1 MPDFHYRGL
10 SISGSVSGFI
20 EASSKKSAESLL
32 KAKGIKVVNLKVERP
47 YDVKTFWLFLSLIK
61 SLLDQKISLVDALE
75 ISLNQSNAKI
85 KKIANRTLSQL
96 SEGQT
101 LDVIFKNIFKGLDQ
115 KTLSL
120 LKIGSEQSGLAHAA
134 GILLE
139 EQKLKKD
146 IKREF
151 NRAIAYPAFVLLFAV
166 AALIVVFD
174 TVLPEF
180 SQFIDI
186 QNQTLLQKMIL
197 SGAGRGYST
206 FLSVLWVSLFVGFS
220 LLALQKLH
228 FSRKFFYYFMTNV
241 PGLKPMS
248 RKTSAYEYLNA
259 ISLSMSL
266 NVDLGLSVQ
275 MAEKTITNPIHR
287 EKISNIK
294 TLLLNGVT
302 FSTAIR
308 ETELFEPMQIAKIE
322 VGEKSKTL
330 PEILNSI
337 VKDLIEK
344 RRQRFALFSQLIG
357 PVAIILLGIIIF
369 LVAYVV
375 VTPMMAL
382 QNTIG

>member
-134 GILLE
+134 GILLD

-146 IKREF
+146 VNREF
-151 NRAIAYPAFVLLFAV
+151 NRAIAYPAFVLLFAI

-228 FSRKFFYYFMTNV
+228 FSRKFFYHFMTTI
-241 PGLKPMS
+241 PGLKLIS

-259 ISLSMSL
+259 INLSMSL

-308 ETELFEPMQIAKIE
+308 ETELFELMQIAKIE
-322 VGEKSKTL
+322 IGEKSKTL

-357 PVAIILLGIIIF
+357 PFAIILLGIIIF

>member
-101 LDVIFKNIFKGLDQ
+101 LDVIFENIFKGLDQ

-134 GILLE
+134 GILLD
-139 EQKLKKD
+139 EQKLKKE
-146 IKREF
+146 INREF

-206 FLSVLWVSLFVGFS
+206 LLSVLWVSLFFGFS

-228 FSRKFFYYFMTNV
+228 FSRQFFYYFMTAV
-241 PGLKPMS
+241 PGLNLIS
-248 RKTSAYEYLNA
+248 RKASAYEYLNA
-259 ISLSMSL
+259 INLSMSL

-275 MAEKTITNPIHR
+275 LAEKTIINPIHR
-287 EKISNIK
+287 EKIANIK

-322 VGEKSKTL
+322 IGEKSKTL

-357 PVAIILLGIIIF
+357 PFAIILLGIIIF

>member
-20 EASSKKSAESLL
+20 EASSKKSAKSLL

-47 YDVKTFWLFLSLIK
+47 YDIKTFWLFLSLIK

-75 ISLNQSNAKI
+75 ISLNQSNAKV

-101 LDVIFKNIFKGLDQ
+101 LDVIFENIFKGLDQ

-146 IKREF
+146 INREF
-151 NRAIAYPAFVLLFAV
+151 NRAIAYPVFVLLFAV

-206 FLSVLWVSLFVGFS
+206 FLSALWVSLFVGFS
-220 LLALQKLH
+220 LLALKKLH
-228 FSRKFFYYFMTNV
+228 FSRKFFYYFMTTV
-241 PGLKPMS
+241 PGLKLIS

-259 ISLSMSL
+259 INLSMSL

-275 MAEKTITNPIHR
+275 MAEKAITNPIHR

-294 TLLLNGVT
+294 ILLLNGVN

-308 ETELFEPMQIAKIE
+308 ETELFEAMQIAKIE
-322 VGEKSKTL
+322 IGEKSKTL

-357 PVAIILLGIIIF
+357 PFAIILLGIIIF

>member
-75 ISLNQSNAKI
+75 ISLNQSNVKI

-101 LDVIFKNIFKGLDQ
+101 LDVIFENIFKGLDQ

-134 GILLE
+134 GILLD

-146 IKREF
+146 INREF

-228 FSRKFFYYFMTNV
+228 FSRKFFYHFMATI
-241 PGLKPMS
+241 PGLKLIS
-248 RKTSAYEYLNA
+248 KKTSAYEYLNA
-259 ISLSMSL
+259 INLSMSL

-322 VGEKSKTL
+322 IGEKSKTL

-357 PVAIILLGIIIF
+357 PFAIILLGIIIF

>member
-47 YDVKTFWLFLSLIK
+47 YDIKTFWLFLSLIK

-75 ISLNQSNAKI
+75 ISLNQSNAKV

-101 LDVIFKNIFKGLDQ
+101 LDVIFENIFKGLDQ

-146 IKREF
+146 INREF
-151 NRAIAYPAFVLLFAV
+151 NRAIAYPVFVLLFAV

-206 FLSVLWVSLFVGFS
+206 FLSALWVSLFVGFL
-220 LLALQKLH
+220 LLALQRLR
-228 FSRKFFYYFMTNV
+228 FSRKFFYYFMTTV
-241 PGLKPMS
+241 PGLKLIS

-259 ISLSMSL
+259 INLSMSL

-275 MAEKTITNPIHR
+275 MAEKAITNPIHR

-294 TLLLNGVT
+294 ILLLNGVN

-308 ETELFEPMQIAKIE
+308 ETELFEAMQIAKIE
-322 VGEKSKTL
+322 IGEKSKTL

-357 PVAIILLGIIIF
+357 PFAIILLGIIIF

>member
-75 ISLNQSNAKI
+75 ISLNQSNTKI
-85 KKIANRTLSQL
+85 KRIANRTLSQL

-101 LDVIFKNIFKGLDQ
+101 LDVIFENIFKGLDQ
-115 KTLSL
+115 KTLSF
-120 LKIGSEQSGLAHAA
+120 LKIGSEQSGLANAA

-146 IKREF
+146 INREF

-186 QNQTLLQKMIL
+186 QNQTLLQKIIL

-206 FLSVLWVSLFVGFS
+206 FLSVLWVSLFIGFS
-220 LLALQKLH
+220 LLALQNLH
-228 FSRKFFYYFMTNV
+228 FSRKFFYYFMTTA
-241 PGLKPMS
+241 PGLKLIS

-259 ISLSMSL
+259 INLSMSL

-275 MAEKTITNPIHR
+275 LAEKTIINPIHR
-287 EKISNIK
+287 EKMANIK

-302 FSTAIR
+302 FSSAIR

-322 VGEKSKTL
+322 VGEKSKSL

-357 PVAIILLGIIIF
+357 PFAIILLGIIIF

-382 QNTIG
+382 QDTIG

>member
-101 LDVIFKNIFKGLDQ
+101 LDVIFENIFKGLDQ
-115 KTLSL
+115 KTLNL

-134 GILLE
+134 GILLD

-146 IKREF
+146 INREF

-228 FSRKFFYYFMTNV
+228 FSRKFFYHFMTIV
-241 PGLKPMS
+241 PGLKLIS

-259 ISLSMSL
+259 INLSMSL

-357 PVAIILLGIIIF
+357 PFAIILLGIIIF

>member
-32 KAKGIKVVNLKVERP
+32 KSKGIKVVNLKVERP

-186 QNQTLLQKMIL
+186 QNQTLVQKMIL

-206 FLSVLWVSLFVGFS
+206 FLSALWVSLFVGFS

-228 FSRKFFYYFMTNV
+228 FSRKFFYYFMTTV
-241 PGLKPMS
+241 PGLNLIS
-248 RKTSAYEYLNA
+248 RKASAYEYLNA

-275 MAEKTITNPIHR
+275 LAEKTIINPIHR
-287 EKISNIK
+287 EKIANIK

-308 ETELFEPMQIAKIE
+308 ETELFEPIQIAKIE

-357 PVAIILLGIIIF
+357 PFAIILLGIIIF

>member
-10 SISGSVSGFI
+10 SISGSVSGFV

-32 KAKGIKVVNLKVERP
+32 KAKGIKVLNLKVERP

-61 SLLDQKISLVDALE
+61 SLLDQKISLVDALD
-75 ISLNQSNAKI
+75 ISLNQSNSKI
-85 KKIANRTLSQL
+85 KKIASRTLSQL

-101 LDVIFKNIFKGLDQ
+101 LNVIFESIFKGLDQ

-146 IKREF
+146 MNREF
-151 NRAIAYPAFVLLFAV
+151 NKAIAYPTFVLLFAV

-180 SQFIDI
+180 SQFIDH
-186 QNQTLLQKMIL
+186 QNQTLMQKIIL
-197 SGAGRGYST
+197 TGTGKGYST
-206 FLSVLWVSLFVGFS
+206 FLSVLWVSLLIGFS
-220 LLALQKLH
+220 FLVLQKLKA
-228 FSRKFFYYFMTNV
+228 SRNFFYYFMTIV
-241 PGLKPMS
+241 PGLKLIS

-259 ISLSMSL
+259 INLAMSL
-266 NVDLGLSVQ
+266 NVDLGSSVQ
-275 MAEKTITNPIHR
+275 LAEKTVSNLIHR
-287 EKISNIK
+287 SKIENIK

-308 ETELFEPMQIAKIE
+308 ETQLFEPMQIAKIE

-337 VKDLIEK
+337 VVDLIEK
-344 RRQRFALFSQLIG
+344 RRQRFALFSQLVG
-357 PVAIILLGIIIF
+357 PFAIILLGIIIF

>member
-32 KAKGIKVVNLKVERP
+32 KAKGIKVLNLKVERP

-206 FLSVLWVSLFVGFS
+206 FLSALWVSLFVGFS

-241 PGLKPMS
+241 PGLNLIS
-248 RKTSAYEYLNA
+248 RKASAYEYLNA

-275 MAEKTITNPIHR
+275 LAEKTIINPIHR
-287 EKISNIK
+287 EKIANIK
-294 TLLLNGVT
+294 NLLLNGVT

-330 PEILNSI
+330 SEILNSI

-357 PVAIILLGIIIF
+357 PFAIILLGIIIF

>member
-32 KAKGIKVVNLKVERP
+32 KTKGIKVVNLKVERP

-61 SLLDQKISLVDALE
+61 SLLDQKISLVDALG

-101 LDVIFKNIFKGLDQ
+101 LDVIFENIFKGLDQ

-134 GILLE
+134 GILLD

-146 IKREF
+146 INREF

-206 FLSVLWVSLFVGFS
+206 FLSALWVSLFVGFS

-228 FSRKFFYYFMTNV
+228 FSRKFFYYFMTTV
-241 PGLKPMS
+241 PGLKIIS
-248 RKTSAYEYLNA
+248 KKTSAYEYLNA
-259 ISLSMSL
+259 INLSMSL

-322 VGEKSKTL
+322 IGEKSKTL

-357 PVAIILLGIIIF
+357 PFAIILLGIIIF

>member
-32 KAKGIKVVNLKVERP
+32 KAKGIKVLNLKVERP

-75 ISLNQSNAKI
+75 ISLNQSNSKI
-85 KKIANRTLSQL
+85 KKIASRTLSQL

-101 LDVIFKNIFKGLDQ
+101 LDVIFESIFKGLDQ

-146 IKREF
+146 INREF
-151 NRAIAYPAFVLLFAV
+151 NRAIAYPGFVLLFAV

-180 SQFIDI
+180 SQFIDQ
-186 QNQTLLQKMIL
+186 QNQTLMQKIIL
-197 SGAGRGYST
+197 SGAGKGYST
-206 FLSVLWVSLFVGFS
+206 FLSVLWLLLLTGFS
-220 LLALQKLH
+220 LLALQKLNA
-228 FSRKFFYYFMTNV
+228 SRKFYYYFMTTV
-241 PGLKPMS
+241 PGLKLIS
-248 RKTSAYEYLNA
+248 RKISAYEYLNA
-259 ISLSMSL
+259 INLAMSL
-266 NVDLGLSVQ
+266 NVDLGSSVQ
-275 MAEKTITNPIHR
+275 LAEKTVGNLIHR
-287 EKISNIK
+287 SKIENIK
-294 TLLLNGVT
+294 TMLLNGVT

-308 ETELFEPMQIAKIE
+308 ETQLFEPMQIAKIE

-337 VKDLIEK
+337 VADLIEK
-344 RRQRFALFSQLIG
+344 RRQRFALFSQLVG
-357 PVAIILLGIIIF
+357 PFAIILLGIIIF

>member
-32 KAKGIKVVNLKVERP
+32 KAKGIKVLNLKVERP

-75 ISLNQSNAKI
+75 ISLNQSNSKI
-85 KKIANRTLSQL
+85 KKIASRTLSQL

-101 LDVIFKNIFKGLDQ
+101 LNVIFESIFKGLDQ

-146 IKREF
+146 MNREF
-151 NRAIAYPAFVLLFAV
+151 NKAIAYPTFVLLFAV

-180 SQFIDI
+180 SQFIDH
-186 QNQTLLQKMIL
+186 QNQTLMQKIIL
-197 SGAGRGYST
+197 SGAGKGYST
-206 FLSVLWVSLFVGFS
+206 FLSVLWVSLLIGFS
-220 LLALQKLH
+220 LLALQKLNA
-228 FSRKFFYYFMTNV
+228 SRKFFYYFMTTV
-241 PGLKPMS
+241 PGLKLIS

-259 ISLSMSL
+259 INLAMSL
-266 NVDLGLSVQ
+266 NVDLGSSVQ
-275 MAEKTITNPIHR
+275 LAEKTVGNLIHR
-287 EKISNIK
+287 SKIENIK

-308 ETELFEPMQIAKIE
+308 ETQLFEPMQIAKIE

-337 VKDLIEK
+337 VVDLIEK
-344 RRQRFALFSQLIG
+344 RRQRFALFSQLVG
-357 PVAIILLGIIIF
+357 PFAIILLGIIIF

>member
-32 KAKGIKVVNLKVERP
+32 KAKGIKVLNLKVERP

-61 SLLDQKISLVDALE
+61 SLLDQKISLVDALD
-75 ISLNQSNAKI
+75 ISLNQSNSKI

-101 LDVIFKNIFKGLDQ
+101 LNVIFESIFKGLDQ

-146 IKREF
+146 MNREF
-151 NRAIAYPAFVLLFAV
+151 NKAIAYPTFVLLFAV

-180 SQFIDI
+180 SQFIDH
-186 QNQTLLQKMIL
+186 QNQTLMQKIIL
-197 SGAGRGYST
+197 SRAGKVYST
-206 FLSVLWVSLFVGFS
+206 FLSVLWVSLLIFFS
-220 LLALQKLH
+220 FLVLQKLNA
-228 FSRKFFYYFMTNV
+228 SRKFFYYFMTTV
-241 PGLKPMS
+241 PGLKLIS

-259 ISLSMSL
+259 INLAMSL
-266 NVDLGLSVQ
+266 NVDLGSSVQ
-275 MAEKTITNPIHR
+275 LAEKTVSNLIHR
-287 EKISNIK
+287 SKIENIK

-302 FSTAIR
+302 SSTAIR
-308 ETELFEPMQIAKIE
+308 ETQLFEPMQIAKIE

-337 VKDLIEK
+337 VVDLIEK
-344 RRQRFALFSQLIG
+344 RRQRFALFSQLVG
-357 PVAIILLGIIIF
+357 PFAIILLGIIIF

>member
-206 FLSVLWVSLFVGFS
+206 FLSVLWVSLLVGFS
-220 LLALQKLH
+220 FLALQKLH
-228 FSRKFFYYFMTNV
+228 FSRKFFYYFMTTV
-241 PGLKPMS
+241 PGLNLIS
-248 RKTSAYEYLNA
+248 SNTSAYEYLNA
-259 ISLSMSL
+259 INLSMSL

-275 MAEKTITNPIHR
+275 LAEKTIINPIHR

-322 VGEKSKTL
+322 IGEKSKTL

-357 PVAIILLGIIIF
+357 PFAIILLGIIIF

-375 VTPMMAL
+375 VTPMIAL

>member
-20 EASSKKSAESLL
+20 EASSKKSAEGLL
-32 KAKGIKVVNLKVERP
+32 KAKGIKVLNLKVERL
-47 YDVKTFWLFLSLIK
+47 YDIKTFWHFLSLIK

-75 ISLNQSNAKI
+75 ISLNQSNSKI
-85 KKIANRTLSQL
+85 KNIANRTLSQL

-101 LDVIFKNIFKGLDQ
+101 LDVIFEKIFKGLD
-115 KTLSL
+115 KKILSL

-139 EQKLKKD
+139 EQKLKKE
-146 IKREF
+146 INREF

-206 FLSVLWVSLFVGFS
+206 FLFVLWMSLFIGFS
-220 LLALQKLH
+220 LLALQKLK
-228 FSRKFFYYFMTNV
+228 FSHKFFYHLMTKV
-241 PGLKPMS
+241 PVLKLMT
-248 RKTSAYEYLNA
+248 RKKSAYEYLNA
-259 ISLSMSL
+259 INLSMSL

-275 MAEKTITNPIHR
+275 LAETTISNPIHR
-287 EKISNIK
+287 EKIANIK
-294 TLLLNGVT
+294 NLLLNGVT

-322 VGEKSKTL
+322 IGEKSKML
-330 PEILNSI
+330 PEIMNSI
-337 VKDLIEK
+337 VKDLTEQ
-344 RRQRFALFSQLIG
+344 RRQRFALFSQLVG
-357 PVAIILLGIIIF
+357 PFAIILLGIIIF

-382 QNTIG
+382 QDTIG

>member
-10 SISGSVSGFI
+10 SISGSVSGFV

-32 KAKGIKVVNLKVERP
+32 KAKGIKVLNLKVERP

-75 ISLNQSNAKI
+75 ISLNQSNSKI
-85 KKIANRTLSQL
+85 KKIASRTLSQL

-101 LDVIFKNIFKGLDQ
+101 LNVIFESIFKGLDQ

-146 IKREF
+146 MNREF
-151 NRAIAYPAFVLLFAV
+151 NKAIAYPTFVLLFAV

-180 SQFIDI
+180 SQFIDHE
-186 QNQTLLQKMIL
+186 NQTLMQKIIL
-197 SGAGRGYST
+197 SGAGKGYST
-206 FLSVLWVSLFVGFS
+206 FLSVLWVSLLIGFS
-220 LLALQKLH
+220 LLALQKSH
-228 FSRKFFYYFMTNV
+228 ASRKFFYYFMTTV
-241 PGLKPMS
+241 PGLKLIS

-259 ISLSMSL
+259 INLAMSL
-266 NVDLGLSVQ
+266 NVDLGSSVQ
-275 MAEKTITNPIHR
+275 LAEKTVGNLIHR
-287 EKISNIK
+287 SKIENIK

-308 ETELFEPMQIAKIE
+308 ETQLFEPMQIAKIE

-337 VKDLIEK
+337 VVDLIEK
-344 RRQRFALFSQLIG
+344 RRQRFALFSQLVG
-357 PVAIILLGIIIF
+357 PFAIILLGIIIF

>member
-10 SISGSVSGFI
+10 SISGSVSGFV

-32 KAKGIKVVNLKVERP
+32 KSKGIKVVNLKVERP

-186 QNQTLLQKMIL
+186 QNQTLVQKMIL

-206 FLSVLWVSLFVGFS
+206 FLSALWVSLFVGFS

-228 FSRKFFYYFMTNV
+228 FSRKFFYYFMTTV
-241 PGLKPMS
+241 PGLNLIS
-248 RKTSAYEYLNA
+248 RKASAYEYLNA

-275 MAEKTITNPIHR
+275 LAEKTIINPIHR
-287 EKISNIK
+287 EKIANIK

-308 ETELFEPMQIAKIE
+308 ETELFEPIQIAKIE

-357 PVAIILLGIIIF
+357 PFAIILLGIIIF

-375 VTPMMAL
+375 VTPMIAL

>member
-206 FLSVLWVSLFVGFS
+206 FLSALWVSLFVGFS

-228 FSRKFFYYFMTNV
+228 FSRKFFYYFMTTV
-241 PGLKPMS
+241 PGLNLIS
-248 RKTSAYEYLNA
+248 RKASAYEYLNA

-275 MAEKTITNPIHR
+275 LAEKTIINPIHR
-287 EKISNIK
+287 EKIANIK
-294 TLLLNGVT
+294 NLLLNGVT

-357 PVAIILLGIIIF
+357 PFAIILLGIIIF

-375 VTPMMAL
+375 VTPMIAL

>member
-75 ISLNQSNAKI
+75 ISLNQSNSKI

-96 SEGQT
+96 SEGQA
-101 LDVIFKNIFKGLDQ
+101 LDVIFENIFKGLDQ

-146 IKREF
+146 INREF

-206 FLSVLWVSLFVGFS
+206 FLSAVWVSLFVGFL

-228 FSRKFFYYFMTNV
+228 FSRKFFYYFMTTV
-241 PGLKPMS
+241 PGLKLIS

-259 ISLSMSL
+259 INLSMSL

-275 MAEKTITNPIHR
+275 MAERTITNPIHR

-322 VGEKSKTL
+322 IGEKSKTL

-337 VKDLIEK
+337 VKDIIEK

-357 PVAIILLGIIIF
+357 PFAIILLGIIIF

>member
-32 KAKGIKVVNLKVERP
+32 KSKGIKVVNLKVERP

-186 QNQTLLQKMIL
+186 QNQTLLQKIIL

-206 FLSVLWVSLFVGFS
+206 LLSVLWVSLFVGFL

-228 FSRKFFYYFMTNV
+228 FSRKFFYYFMTTV
-241 PGLKPMS
+241 PGLNLIS
-248 RKTSAYEYLNA
+248 RKASAYEYLNA

-275 MAEKTITNPIHR
+275 LAEKTIINPIHR
-287 EKISNIK
+287 EKIANIK

-322 VGEKSKTL
+322 IGEKSKTL

-357 PVAIILLGIIIF
+357 PFAIILLGIIIF

>member
-10 SISGSVSGFI
+10 SISGSVSGFV

-32 KAKGIKVVNLKVERP
+32 KAKGIKVLNLKVERP

-61 SLLDQKISLVDALE
+61 SLLDQKISLVDALD
-75 ISLNQSNAKI
+75 ISLNQSNSKI
-85 KKIANRTLSQL
+85 KKIASRTLSQL

-101 LDVIFKNIFKGLDQ
+101 LNVIFESIFKGLDQ

-146 IKREF
+146 MNREF
-151 NRAIAYPAFVLLFAV
+151 NKAIAYPTFVLLFAV

-180 SQFIDI
+180 SQFIDH
-186 QNQTLLQKMIL
+186 QNQTLMQKIIL
-197 SGAGRGYST
+197 SGAGKGYST
-206 FLSVLWVSLFVGFS
+206 FLSVLWVSLLIGFS

-228 FSRKFFYYFMTNV
+228 ASRKFFYYFMTTV
-241 PGLKPMS
+241 PGLKLIS

-259 ISLSMSL
+259 INLAMSL
-266 NVDLGLSVQ
+266 NVDLGSSVQ
-275 MAEKTITNPIHR
+275 LAEKTVSNLIHR
-287 EKISNIK
+287 SKIENIK

-308 ETELFEPMQIAKIE
+308 ETQLFEPMQIAKIE

-337 VKDLIEK
+337 VVDLIEK
-344 RRQRFALFSQLIG
+344 RRQRFALFSQLVG
-357 PVAIILLGIIIF
+357 PFAIILLGIIIF

>member
-32 KAKGIKVVNLKVERP
+32 KAKGIKVLNLKVERP

-75 ISLNQSNAKI
+75 ISLNQSNSKI
-85 KKIANRTLSQL
+85 KKIASRTLLQL

-101 LDVIFKNIFKGLDQ
+101 LDVIFENIFKGLDQ

-146 IKREF
+146 INGEF

-180 SQFIDI
+180 SQFIDQ
-186 QNQTLLQKMIL
+186 QNQTLMQKIIL
-197 SGAGRGYST
+197 SGAGKGYST
-206 FLSVLWVSLFVGFS
+206 FLSVLWLLLLTGFS
-220 LLALQKLH
+220 LLALQKLNAL
-228 FSRKFFYYFMTNV
+228 RKFYYYFMATV
-241 PGLKPMS
+241 PGLKLIS
-248 RKTSAYEYLNA
+248 RKISAYEYLNA
-259 ISLSMSL
+259 INLAMSL
-266 NVDLGLSVQ
+266 NVDLGSSVQ
-275 MAEKTITNPIHR
+275 LAEKTVGNLIHR
-287 EKISNIK
+287 NKIENIK
-294 TLLLNGVT
+294 TMLLNGVT

-308 ETELFEPMQIAKIE
+308 ETQLFEPMQIAKIE

-337 VKDLIEK
+337 VADLIEK
-344 RRQRFALFSQLIG
+344 RRQRFALFSQLVG
-357 PVAIILLGIIIF
+357 PFAIILLGIIIF

>member
-47 YDVKTFWLFLSLIK
+47 YDIKTFWLFLSLIK

-75 ISLNQSNAKI
+75 ISLNQSNAKV

-101 LDVIFKNIFKGLDQ
+101 LDVIFENIFKGLDQ

-146 IKREF
+146 INREF
-151 NRAIAYPAFVLLFAV
+151 NRAIAYPVFVLLFAV

-206 FLSVLWVSLFVGFS
+206 FLSALWVSLSVGFL
-220 LLALQKLH
+220 LLALQRLR
-228 FSRKFFYYFMTNV
+228 FSRRFFYYFMTTV
-241 PGLKPMS
+241 PGLKLIS

-259 ISLSMSL
+259 INLSMSL

-275 MAEKTITNPIHR
+275 MAEKAITNPIHR

-294 TLLLNGVT
+294 ILLLNGVN

-308 ETELFEPMQIAKIE
+308 ETELFEAMQIAKIE
-322 VGEKSKTL
+322 IGEKSKTL

-357 PVAIILLGIIIF
+357 PFAIILLGIIIF

>member
-75 ISLNQSNAKI
+75 ISLNQSNSKI

-206 FLSVLWVSLFVGFS
+206 FLSVLWVSLFVGFL

-228 FSRKFFYYFMTNV
+228 FSRKFFYYFMTTV
-241 PGLKPMS
+241 PGLNRIS
-248 RKTSAYEYLNA
+248 RKASAYEYLNA

-275 MAEKTITNPIHR
+275 LAEKTIINPIHR
-287 EKISNIK
+287 EKIANIK
-294 TLLLNGVT
+294 NLLLNGVT

-357 PVAIILLGIIIF
+357 PFAIILLGIIIF

-382 QNTIG
+382 QTTIG

>member
-134 GILLE
+134 GILLD

-146 IKREF
+146 VNREF
-151 NRAIAYPAFVLLFAV
+151 NRAIAYPAFVLLFAI

-228 FSRKFFYYFMTNV
+228 FSRKFFYHFMTTI
-241 PGLKPMS
+241 PGLKLIS

-259 ISLSMSL
+259 INLSMSL

-308 ETELFEPMQIAKIE
+308 ETELFELMQIAKIE
-322 VGEKSKTL
+322 IGEKSKTL

-337 VKDLIEK
+337 VKDIIEK

-357 PVAIILLGIIIF
+357 PFAIILLGIIIF

>member
-47 YDVKTFWLFLSLIK
+47 YDIKTFWLFLSLIK

-75 ISLNQSNAKI
+75 ISLNQSNAKV

-101 LDVIFKNIFKGLDQ
+101 LDVIFENIFKGLDQ

-146 IKREF
+146 INREF

-180 SQFIDI
+180 SQFIDF

-197 SGAGRGYST
+197 SGAGKGYST
-206 FLSVLWVSLFVGFS
+206 FLSALWVSLSVGFL
-220 LLALQKLH
+220 LLALQRLR
-228 FSRKFFYYFMTNV
+228 FSRKFFYYFMTTV
-241 PGLKPMS
+241 PGLKHIS

-259 ISLSMSL
+259 INLSMSL

-275 MAEKTITNPIHR
+275 MAEKTIANPIHR

-322 VGEKSKTL
+322 IGEKSKTL

-357 PVAIILLGIIIF
+357 PFAIILLGIIIF

>member
-32 KAKGIKVVNLKVERP
+32 KAKGIKVVNLKVERA

-75 ISLNQSNAKI
+75 ISLNQSNVKI

-101 LDVIFKNIFKGLDQ
+101 LDVIFENIFKGLDQ

-120 LKIGSEQSGLAHAA
+120 LKIGSEQSGVAHAA
-134 GILLE
+134 GILLD
-139 EQKLKKD
+139 EQKLKKE
-146 IKREF
+146 INREF

-206 FLSVLWVSLFVGFS
+206 FLSVLWVSLIIGFS
-220 LLALQKLH
+220 LLTLQKLH
-228 FSRKFFYYFMTNV
+228 FSRKFFYYFMTTV
-241 PGLKPMS
+241 PGLKLIS

-259 ISLSMSL
+259 INLSMSL

-322 VGEKSKTL
+322 IGEKSKTL

-357 PVAIILLGIIIF
+357 PFAIILLGIIIF

-375 VTPMMAL
+375 VTPMIAL

>member
-101 LDVIFKNIFKGLDQ
+101 LDVIFENIFKGLDQ

-146 IKREF
+146 INREF
-151 NRAIAYPAFVLLFAV
+151 SRAIAYPAFVLLFAV

-206 FLSVLWVSLFVGFS
+206 FLSALWVSLFVGFS

-228 FSRKFFYYFMTNV
+228 FARKFFYYFMTTV
-241 PGLKPMS
+241 PGLNLIS
-248 RKTSAYEYLNA
+248 RKASAYEYLNA

-275 MAEKTITNPIHR
+275 LAEKTIINPIHR
-287 EKISNIK
+287 KKIANIK

-322 VGEKSKTL
+322 IGEKSKTL

-357 PVAIILLGIIIF
+357 PFAIILLGIIIF

-375 VTPMMAL
+375 VTPMIAL

>member
-32 KAKGIKVVNLKVERP
+32 KAKGIKVLSLKVERS
-47 YDVKTFWLFLSLIK
+47 YDVKTFWFFLSLIK

-75 ISLNQSNAKI
+75 ISLNQSNSKI
-85 KKIANRTLSQL
+85 KKIASRTLSQL
-96 SEGQT
+96 SEGQA
-101 LDVIFKNIFKGLDQ
+101 LDVIFESIFTGLDQ

-146 IKREF
+146 INSEF
-151 NRAIAYPAFVLLFAV
+151 NKAIAYPAFVLLFAV

-180 SQFIDI
+180 SQFIDH
-186 QNQTLLQKMIL
+186 QNQSLMQKIIL
-197 SGAGRGYST
+197 SGAGKGYST
-206 FLSVLWVSLFVGFS
+206 FLSLLWVSLLIGFS

-228 FSRKFFYYFMTNV
+228 VSRKFYDYFMTAV
-241 PGLKPMS
+241 PGLKLIS
-248 RKTSAYEYLNA
+248 RKTSAYQYLNA
-259 ISLSMSL
+259 INLAMSL
-266 NVDLGLSVQ
+266 NVDLGSSVQ
-275 MAEKTITNPIHR
+275 LAEKTVVNLIHR
-287 EKISNIK
+287 SKIENIK

-308 ETELFEPMQIAKIE
+308 ETQLFEPMQIAKIE

-337 VKDLIEK
+337 VVDLIEK
-344 RRQRFALFSQLIG
+344 RRQRFALFSQLVG
-357 PVAIILLGIIIF
+357 PFAIILLGIIIF

>member
-32 KAKGIKVVNLKVERP
+32 KAKGIKVLNLKVERP

-75 ISLNQSNAKI
+75 ISLNQSNSKI
-85 KKIANRTLSQL
+85 KKIASRTLSQL

-101 LDVIFKNIFKGLDQ
+101 LNVIFESIFIGLDQ

-120 LKIGSEQSGLAHAA
+120 LKIGGEQSGLAHAA

-146 IKREF
+146 MNREF
-151 NRAIAYPAFVLLFAV
+151 NKAIAYPTFVLLFAV

-180 SQFIDI
+180 SQFIDH
-186 QNQTLLQKMIL
+186 QNQTLMQKIIL
-197 SGAGRGYST
+197 SGAGKGYST
-206 FLSVLWVSLFVGFS
+206 FLSVLWVSLLIGFS

-228 FSRKFFYYFMTNV
+228 ASRKFFYYFMTTV
-241 PGLKPMS
+241 PGLKLIA

-259 ISLSMSL
+259 INLAMSLS
-266 NVDLGLSVQ
+266 VDLGSSVQ
-275 MAEKTITNPIHR
+275 LAEKTVSNLIHR
-287 EKISNIK
+287 SKIENIK

-308 ETELFEPMQIAKIE
+308 ETQLFEPIQIAKIE

-337 VKDLIEK
+337 VVDLIEK
-344 RRQRFALFSQLIG
+344 RRQRFALFSQLVG
-357 PVAIILLGIIIF
+357 PFAIILLGIIIF

>member
-20 EASSKKSAESLL
+20 EASSKKSAEGLL

-47 YDVKTFWLFLSLIK
+47 YDIKTFWYFLSLIK

-75 ISLNQSNAKI
+75 ISLNQSNSKI
-85 KKIANRTLSQL
+85 KNIANRTLLQL

-101 LDVIFKNIFKGLDQ
+101 LDAIFENIFKGLDQ

-146 IKREF
+146 INREF
-151 NRAIAYPAFVLLFAV
+151 SRAIAYPAFVLLFAV

-174 TVLPEF
+174 TVLPDF

-206 FLSVLWVSLFVGFS
+206 FLFGLWVSLFIGFS
-220 LLALQKLH
+220 LLALQKLK
-228 FSRKFFYYFMTNV
+228 FSHKFFYYFMTNAPV
-241 PGLKPMS
+241 LRLMT
-248 RKTSAYEYLNA
+248 RKKSAYEYLNA
-259 ISLSMSL
+259 INLSMSL

-275 MAEKTITNPIHR
+275 LAEKTIINPIHR
-287 EKISNIK
+287 EKIANIK
-294 TLLLNGVT
+294 NLLLNGVT
-302 FSTAIR
+302 FSAAIR

-322 VGEKSKTL
+322 IGEKSKTL
-330 PEILNSI
+330 PKIMNSI
-337 VKDLIEK
+337 VKDLTEQ
-344 RRQRFALFSQLIG
+344 RRQRFALFSQLVG
-357 PVAIILLGIIIF
+357 PFAIILLGVIIF

>member
-32 KAKGIKVVNLKVERP
+32 KAKGIKVLNLKVERP

-75 ISLNQSNAKI
+75 ISLNQSNSKI
-85 KKIANRTLSQL
+85 KKIASRTLSQL

-101 LDVIFKNIFKGLDQ
+101 LNVIFESIFKGLDK
-115 KTLSL
+115 KTVSL

-146 IKREF
+146 INREF

-180 SQFIDI
+180 SQFIDQ
-186 QNQTLLQKMIL
+186 QNQTLMQKIIL
-197 SGAGRGYST
+197 SGAGKGYST
-206 FLSVLWVSLFVGFS
+206 FLSVLWLLLLTGFS
-220 LLALQKLH
+220 LLALQKLNAL
-228 FSRKFFYYFMTNV
+228 RKFYYYFMATV
-241 PGLKPMS
+241 PGLKLIS
-248 RKTSAYEYLNA
+248 RKISAYEYLNA
-259 ISLSMSL
+259 INLAMSL
-266 NVDLGLSVQ
+266 NVDLGSSVQ
-275 MAEKTITNPIHR
+275 LAEKTVGNLIHR
-287 EKISNIK
+287 SKIENIK
-294 TLLLNGVT
+294 TMLLNGVT

-308 ETELFEPMQIAKIE
+308 ETQLFEPMQIAKIE

-337 VKDLIEK
+337 VADLIEK
-344 RRQRFALFSQLIG
+344 RRQRFALFSQLVG
-357 PVAIILLGIIIF
+357 PFAIILLGIIIF

>member
-20 EASSKKSAESLL
+20 EASSKKSAKSLL
-32 KAKGIKVVNLKVERP
+32 RAKGIKVVNLKVERP

-101 LDVIFKNIFKGLDQ
+101 LDVIFENIFKGLDQ

-134 GILLE
+134 GILLD

-146 IKREF
+146 INREF
-151 NRAIAYPAFVLLFAV
+151 NRAIAYPAFVLLFSV

-206 FLSVLWVSLFVGFS
+206 FLSALWVSLFVGFS
-220 LLALQKLH
+220 SLALKKLH
-228 FSRKFFYYFMTNV
+228 FSRKFFYYFMTTV
-241 PGLKPMS
+241 PGLKLIS

-259 ISLSMSL
+259 INLSMSL

-275 MAEKTITNPIHR
+275 MAEKTIANPIHR

-322 VGEKSKTL
+322 IGEKSKTL

-357 PVAIILLGIIIF
+357 PFAIILLGIIIF